1 MKALILKAY
10 NQLVY
15 EECPEPAI
23 ETGEVL
29 VRVAACGICGS
40 DVHGVDGSTGRR
52 VPPIIMGHEAAGSI
66 VACGPGVQGW
76 HVGERVTFGCV
87 IHCAHCYYCRR
98 GELEL
103 CENRR
108 WLGVSIPGLRK
119 HGAFAE
125 YVAVPQ
131 QILFRVPD
139 ELSFVRAAMMEPL
152 TIAAHALARTSPA
165 PHDMAVVV
173 GSGMIGLLVV
183 QLLKLAGARHIV
195 AVDIDDRRLELAG
208 RFGAT
213 HLLRSD
219 RHDVPAAVRSL
230 SHGRGADVVFEA
242 VGAAPTVALA
252 IACARK
258 GGSLTLIGN
267 LASKVEVPLQ
277 EIVIGELTL
286 RGTTNASSEWDACLE
301 MVSSGAVEVDALISA
316 VAPLSEGAEWFS
328 RLRQP
333 VAGHRPEAGLM
344 KIILQP
350 GL

>member
-10 NQLVY
+10 NELVY
-15 EECPEPAI
+15 EDSPEPSL
-23 ETGEVL
+23 EPGEVL

-66 VACGPGVQGW
+66 AACGPGVGNWQ
-76 HVGERVTFGCV
+76 VGDRVTFGCV
-87 IHCAHCYYCRR
+87 IHCAHCFYCQR

-108 WLGVSIPGLRK
+108 WLGVSIPGFRK
-119 HGAFAE
+119 QGAFAE

-131 QILFRVPD
+131 QILFRLPA
-139 ELSFVRAAMMEPL
+139 ELSYERAAMMEPL
-152 TIAAHALARTSPA
+152 TIAAHALARTPLA
-165 PHDMAVVV
+165 IYDTVAVI

-183 QLLKLAGARHIV
+183 QLLKLAGAGRIV
-195 AVDIDDRRLELAG
+195 AVDIDDRRLALAG
-208 RFGAT
+208 SFGAT

-219 RHDVPAAVRSL
+219 RDDVPAAVRAL

-242 VGAAPTVALA
+242 VGTGSTVGMAV
-252 IACARK
+252 ACTRK

-267 LASKVEVPLQ
+267 LATKVELPLQ

-286 RGTTNASSEWDACLE
+286 HGTTNASTEWDACLQ
-301 MVSSGAVEVDALISA
+301 MVSDGAVNVDELISA
-316 VAPLSEGAEWFS
+316 VAPLAEGVGWFD
-328 RLRQP
+328 RLRRDEP
-333 VAGHRPEAGLM
+333 GLM
-344 KIILQP
+344 KVILQP
-350 GL
+350 RA

>member
-1 MKALILKAY
+1 MKALNLRAY
-10 NQLVY
+10 NELVY
-15 EECPEPAI
+15 EDCPEPGL
-23 ETGEVL
+23 EPGEVL
-29 VRVAACGICGS
+29 IRVAACGICGS

-66 VACGPGVQGW
+66 AACGPGVQGW
-76 HVGERVTFGCV
+76 QMGERVTFGCV
-87 IHCAHCYYCRR
+87 IHCAHCFYCRR

-108 WLGVSIPGLRK
+108 WLGVSIPGFRK

-131 QILFRVPD
+131 QILFRVPA
-139 ELSFVRAAMMEPL
+139 ELSYERAAMMEPL
-152 TIAAHALARTSPA
+152 TIAAHALARTRLA
-165 PHDMAVVV
+165 IYDTVVVV

-183 QLLKLAGARHIV
+183 QLLKLAGAGRIV

-208 RFGAT
+208 SLGAT
-213 HLLRSD
+213 HLLHSD
-219 RHDVPAAVRSL
+219 RGDVPAAVRAL
-230 SHGRGADVVFEA
+230 SSGRGADVVFEA
-242 VGAAPTVALA
+242 VGTGPTVGLA

-286 RGTTNASSEWDACLE
+286 RGTTNASTEWDACLQ
-301 MVSSGAVEVDALISA
+301 MVSSGAVNVDALISA
-316 VAPLSEGAEWFS
+316 VVPLSEGAAWFA
-328 RLRQP
+328 RLRRSEP
-333 VAGHRPEAGLM
+333 GLM
-344 KIILQP
+344 KVILQP
-350 GL
+350 GA